1 MYKRQLHYV
10 VEVSDRRNAQLTGSG
25 GGTYRSP
32 AHTLEHAHQL
42 VAVLLDFPG
51 FAIEGEGPWRRAVP
65 GGERVVSL
73 VLADRLFD
81 PGG

>member
-1 MYKRQLHYV
+1 MSTLHYV
-10 VEVSDRRNAQLTGSG
+10 VEVSDRRNAQLTGSA

-32 AHTLEHAHQL
+32 AHSLEHAHEL

-51 FAIEGEGPWRRAVP
+51 YEIEGEGPWRRAVP

-81 PGG
+81 PGS